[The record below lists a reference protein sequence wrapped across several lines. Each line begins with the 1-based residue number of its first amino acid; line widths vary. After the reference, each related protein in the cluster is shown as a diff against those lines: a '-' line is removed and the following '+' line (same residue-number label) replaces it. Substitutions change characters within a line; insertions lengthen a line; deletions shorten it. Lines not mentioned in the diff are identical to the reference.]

1 MARTLINPTIS
12 IDGTDVTVQGSKVI
26 VKKDR
31 DELDGTGFGS
41 EFKQTEPGLK
51 DAAVEM
57 TLFQTYGAGSVN
69 SLLSTLEEED
79 KAVPVI
85 VTPKQ
90 GVVSAD
96 NPAFALMAGKAFG
109 YNPLEASGPGQLGS
123 TDVNF
128 KNVGEE
134 GVQELITPK
143 EVEEAEEG

>member
-1 MARTLINPTIS
+1 MGRTLINPTIS
-12 IDGTDVTVQGSKVI
+12 IDGTDITVQGSKVV
-26 VKKDR
+26 VKRSR

-51 DAAVEM
+51 EADIEM
-57 TLFQTYGAGSVN
+57 TVFTTYGAGSTN
-69 SLLSTLEEED
+69 SLFSKIEEEN
-79 KAVPVI
+79 KEVPVI

-96 NPAFALMAGKAFG
+96 NPAFALMAGKCFG
-109 YNPLEASGPGQLGS
+109 FNPLEASGPGQLGS
-123 TDVNF
+123 TDINW

-134 GVQELITPK
+134 GVKELITPL